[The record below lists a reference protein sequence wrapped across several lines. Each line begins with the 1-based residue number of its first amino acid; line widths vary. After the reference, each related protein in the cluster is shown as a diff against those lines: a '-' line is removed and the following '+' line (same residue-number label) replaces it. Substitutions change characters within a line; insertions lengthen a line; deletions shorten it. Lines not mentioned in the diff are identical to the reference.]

1 MPRFRDIR
9 GEGGISSPMS
19 YVELERPC
27 QIGLTLIDMASQIL
41 RMTWGGGFRPPLI
54 SLNLGITAPP
64 KFHKIIFC
72 M

>member
-1 MPRFRDIR
+1 MPIFFSIIFINPNQH
-9 GEGGISSPMS
+9 GLSNSP
-19 YVELERPC
+19 Y
-27 QIGLTLIDMASQIL
+27 DMG
-41 RMTWGGGFRPPLI
+41 GGGFRPPLI

>member
-1 MPRFRDIR
+1 MNNHQASAANSIV
-9 GEGGISSPMS
+9 
-19 YVELERPC
+19 Y
-27 QIGLTLIDMASQIL
+27 LTLINMASQIL
-41 RMTWGGGFRPPLI
+41 RMTWGEWIPPPPLI